1 MSEARRQVLGSI
13 AKALGRS
20 TPPEADGAAVAERL
34 STRPR
39 GPIPARTRRP
49 PAELTDLFV
58 TMATEVSASVD
69 RVDALDAV
77 PAVVAEY
84 LARHNL
90 PARVRVATDTELAGV
105 PWEKQPT
112 LEVGHG
118 AAEDDDLTSVTGAFA
133 GVAETGTLVLL
144 SGPQRP
150 TTLNFMPDNH
160 VVVLFAERIVA
171 AYEDAWDLVRAA
183 GALPRTVNMITGPSR
198 TGDIEQRIQ
207 LGAHGPRR
215 LHIVLVGAAGI
226 G

>member
-1 MSEARRQVLGSI
+1 MSEARRQVLDGI
-13 AKALGRS
+13 AKALGRAS
-20 TPPEADGAAVAERL
+20 PSESALAAIAERL

-39 GPIPARTRRP
+39 GPVPARTRRP
-49 PAELTDLFV
+49 AAELIELFV
-58 TMATEVSASVD
+58 TMAKGVSATVD
-69 RVDALDAV
+69 QVAAPDAV
-77 PAVVAEY
+77 PGAVAEY
-84 LARHNL
+84 LAGHNL
-90 PARVRVATDTELAGV
+90 PARVRVATDADLADV

-112 LEVGHG
+112 LDVGYG

-133 GVAETGTLVLL
+133 GVAETGTLILM

-160 VVVLFAERIVA
+160 IVMLFAQRIVA
-171 AYEDAWDLVRAA
+171 AYEDAWDLVRGA
-183 GALPRTVNMITGPSR
+183 GPLPRTVNMITGPSR